1 MAICATVILKYS
13 ERTED
18 MKPISLATKLLT
30 GYIKTSGKIGSVFKS
45 APQIASADFDYMK
58 PSDNTTFTVGF
69 GKAPMMPE
77 DITKKK
83 YYVAGYDIN
92 KPATGILDPL
102 YAHAIW
108 LDDNSGRGGVV
119 FVSLDAVGL
128 LKTDADII
136 KESLGDFLA
145 ESGCRSIN
153 IISTHSHASIDTMGI
168 WGPLPRT
175 GRSADY
181 MTTVKEAVITAVK
194 AAYADRRTGKL
205 YLGRVEVPDMQKDI
219 RTPVV
224 FSKILTRLRFVPD
237 DKSREIH
244 FINFASHPETLTSEN
259 SLISAD
265 FPAYLRERI
274 KEKTGA
280 DTIYF
285 SGAIGGMITMS
296 SGGKTMPEKIEG
308 TKNLGRRLGDYALS
322 ITDEVELKANINL
335 IKQEFFVEAE
345 NIVLMTAAQLSILHT
360 NRYHSKEAS
369 LGYLL
374 RTEVSYFE
382 IGELKMLLL
391 PGETFPEVVY
401 GGYLSKEESATGLGP
416 EANPDPLI
424 EIVGDPNLLVFNLA
438 NDEIGY
444 ILPPNDFLLS
454 EDAPYLERAKDRH
467 GRNHYEETNSV
478 GPKTAVKIAE
488 VVREI
493 METVNRTKAD
503 NS

>member
-1 MAICATVILKYS
+1 
-13 ERTED
+13 

-45 APQIASADFDYMK
+45 VPQIASADFDYMK

-244 FINFASHPETLTSEN
+244 FINF
-259 SLISAD
+259 
-265 FPAYLRERI
+265 
-274 KEKTGA
+274 
-280 DTIYF
+280 
-285 SGAIGGMITMS
+285 
-296 SGGKTMPEKIEG
+296 
-308 TKNLGRRLGDYALS
+308 
-322 ITDEVELKANINL
+322 
-335 IKQEFFVEAE
+335 
-345 NIVLMTAAQLSILHT
+345 
-360 NRYHSKEAS
+360 
-369 LGYLL
+369 
-374 RTEVSYFE
+374 
-382 IGELKMLLL
+382 
-391 PGETFPEVVY
+391 
-401 GGYLSKEESATGLGP
+401 
-416 EANPDPLI
+416 
-424 EIVGDPNLLVFNLA
+424 
-438 NDEIGY
+438 
-444 ILPPNDFLLS
+444 
-454 EDAPYLERAKDRH
+454 
-467 GRNHYEETNSV
+467 
-478 GPKTAVKIAE
+478 
-488 VVREI
+488 
-493 METVNRTKAD
+493 
-503 NS
+503 